1 MRFNQIQAYST
12 LLSGISEV
20 GHDEADLVR
29 VGLCLGRELDVGQLI
44 QDGTDAAL
52 LADLLGQFLLLGL
65 RHLLGRLEGLVDKGK
80 ERADGV
86 RGELRDLV
94 FVVLVLVV
102 RA

>member
-29 VGLCLGRELDVGQLI
+29 VGLCLGRELDVGQPL
-44 QDGTDAAL
+44 QDVADAAL

-65 RHLLGRLEGLVDKGK
+65 RHLLGRLEGLVDICIAMYLHYISCIP
-80 ERADGV
+80 R
-86 RGELRDLV
+86 
-94 FVVLVLVV
+94 
-102 RA
+102 